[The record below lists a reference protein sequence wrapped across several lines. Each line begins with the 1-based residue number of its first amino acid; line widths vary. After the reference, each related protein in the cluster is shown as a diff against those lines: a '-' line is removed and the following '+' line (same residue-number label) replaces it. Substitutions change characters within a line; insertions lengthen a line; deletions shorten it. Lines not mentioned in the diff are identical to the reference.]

1 MIERERKYFE
11 AQRTDADH
19 HCFNVNHCF
28 VLILL
33 AAVAAV
39 VVVVVVL
46 SVPGIRGANKR

>member
-33 AAVAAV
+33 AAVA